1 MAELHVE
8 KKRKSN
14 TLWIVI
20 GVALLA
26 LLAWA
31 ATRGN
36 NNENRNTTTPGA
48 TTTGSLSVIDATV
61 LAVLTPSTRSNF
73 MPAASV

>member
-20 GVALLA
+20 GVVLLA

-31 ATRGN
+31 AMRDD

>member
-26 LLAWA
+26 LLAWG
-31 ATRGN
+31 ATRGDDTQN
-36 NNENRNTTTPGA
+36 GRSTTPGA
-48 TTTGSLSVIDATV
+48 TTTGSLPVIDATV
-61 LAVLTPSTRSNF
+61 VAVMTPATRSHF
-73 MPAASV
+73 ILAASV

>member
-31 ATRGN
+31 ATRDDDNDG
-36 NNENRNTTTPGA
+36 RTTNTPGA
-48 TTTGSLSVIDATV
+48 TTTGALPVIDAAV
-61 LAVLTPSTRSNF
+61 LAVMTPATQSNF
-73 MPAASV
+73 IPVASV